1 MQRQILHLDSDVAA
15 ALETKQILTSNGF
28 EVITCS
34 SLGEALAAL
43 AVTPVQIILT
53 EIHLEGSEPGRV
65 IEALR
70 KQRPDAVILIL
81 TSQPERRTG
90 PDRRLGHIF
99 EFITKPFAPAAL
111 VGHLRR
117 AFAFYEEKLKETRIN
132 AESEER
138 LRARLEWLIW
148 KHQTKLSV
156 LENYLSLINNV
167 KFSLAQGAGVEVLC
181 NLIELIEVT
190 AEKKEGKIEVAAD
203 VYESLLHAARS
214 AGAWMEGLD
223 RMSSV
228 LKHVSRQKGDPIAV
242 LPSVHSAAAAV
253 EPLRKVKMNKLLIEG
268 IPEVQVNVPRDLL
281 ELVMRELLTN
291 AFKYSPERSTINVTA
306 HRAGN
311 SLSVSVINDILP
323 VRGGLEGLP
332 REYEHTVFEP
342 FFRLNNSY
350 DERFRNEELG
360 LGFGLP
366 IVAHVLTSFSGK
378 IDLYETTD
386 YSQDLTPRRRIV
398 AEVVLALAQA

>member
-1 MQRQILHLDSDVAA
+1 MQKQILHLDSDVTVTE
-15 ALETKQILTSNGF
+15 ETKQILNTNGF
-28 EVITCS
+28 EVISCS

-43 AVTPVQIILT
+43 AVAPVQIILT
-53 EIHLEGSEPGRV
+53 EIHIEGSEPGRV

-70 KQRPDAVILIL
+70 KQRPDAVVLIL

-99 EFITKPFAPAAL
+99 EFITKPVPAAAL

-117 AFAFYEEKLKETRIN
+117 AFAFYEEKLKETRVN

-181 NLIELIEVT
+181 NLIELIEVS
-190 AEKKEGKIEVAAD
+190 AEKKDGKIEVPAD
-203 VYESLLHAARS
+203 VYESLLHSARS
-214 AGAWMEGLD
+214 AQTWMEGLD
-223 RMSSV
+223 RMAGI
-228 LKHVSRQKGDPIAV
+228 LKLVSRQKADPIEV
-242 LPSVHSAAAAV
+242 LPCVQSAAAAV
-253 EPLRKVKMNKLLIEG
+253 EALRKVKNHRLQVEG
-268 IPEVQVNVPRDLL
+268 IPDAQVNLPRYLF
-281 ELVMRELLTN
+281 ELVLRELLTN
-291 AFKYSPERSTINVTA
+291 AFKYSPERSTVNVTA

-311 SLSVSVINDILP
+311 SLSVSVLNDILP
-323 VRGGLEGLP
+323 VRGGLEGVP
-332 REYEHTVFEP
+332 SQYEHTVFEP

-366 IVAHVLTSFSGK
+366 IVAHVLTTFSGK

-398 AEVVLALAQA
+398 AEVVLAMAG

>member
-1 MQRQILHLDSDVAA
+1 MQKQILHLDSDVSVST
-15 ALETKQILTSNGF
+15 EIQQILNANGF
-28 EVITCS
+28 EVISCS

-43 AVTPVQIILT
+43 AVAPVQIILT
-53 EIHLEGSEPGRV
+53 EIHIEGSEPGRV

-81 TSQPERRTG
+81 TSQEERRTG

-99 EFITKPFAPAAL
+99 EFITKPAPAAAL

-117 AFAFYEEKLKETRIN
+117 AFAFYEEKLKETRVN

-167 KFSLAQGAGVEVLC
+167 KFSLAQGAGVEVLT

-190 AEKKEGKIEVAAD
+190 AEKRDGKIEVTAD
-203 VYESLLHAARS
+203 IFESLLHGARS
-214 AGAWMEGLD
+214 ARTWMDGLD
-223 RMSSV
+223 RMSGV
-228 LKHVSRQKGDPIAV
+228 LKHVAKQKADPIDV
-242 LPSVHSAAAAV
+242 LPCIESSARSVEH
-253 EPLRKVKMNKLLIEG
+253 LRKVKNHRLQIEG
-268 IPEVQVNVPRDLL
+268 IPPVQVSVPRDLF
-281 ELVMRELLTN
+281 ELVVRELLTN
-291 AFKYSPERSTINVTA
+291 AFKYSPEMSLVNVTA

-311 SLSVSVINDILP
+311 SLSVSVLNDILP
-323 VRGGLEGLP
+323 VRGGLEGVP

-350 DERFRNEELG
+350 DERFRGEELG

-366 IVAHVLTSFSGK
+366 IVSHVLTTFSAK

-398 AEVVLALAQA
+398 AEVVLPLML